1 MQVSSNW
8 LSSYNN
14 ANWRDNSFLQS
25 DSSLLKNT
33 DSSSVTNEFSKTL
46 NSSAENRDDDIKPK
60 SINELNSDE
69 TTVLI
74 QLQASDSKVRA
85 HESAHLSAAAG
96 IAAGGVSFIYERGP
110 DGRMYAVAGEV
121 PISVSGG
128 SDPQDTVE
136 KMRQVQAAAMAPS
149 DPSPQDHAVA
159 ASARSE
165 EMKALMDLQKEK
177 AEMQRQEGL
186 KEYNSIAS
194 QQMVQSNGESIL
206 SIVS

>member
-8 LSSYNN
+8 LTTYNN
-14 ANWRDNSFLQS
+14 FNRKDNFFQS
-25 DSSLLKNT
+25 DSSAAE
-33 DSSSVTNEFSKTL
+33 NESKTL
-46 NSSAENRDDDIKPK
+46 VADESSEPSNISTENKKDDDTEPK
-60 SINELNSDE
+60 SINELDSE
-69 TTVLI
+69 EKSVLI

-85 HESAHLSAAAG
+85 HESTHLSAAAG
-96 IAAGGVSFIYERGP
+96 IAAGGASFTYERGP

-121 PISVSGG
+121 PISISGD

-159 ASARSE
+159 ASARSQ

-177 AEMQRQEGL
+177 AEIQRQEGL
-186 KEYNSIAS
+186 KQYGPNVLESID
-194 QQMVQSNGESIL
+194 QSNRESIL